1 MFNIVS
7 RRCIDHVDH
16 DSDDEQTGD
25 HRDDM
30 LDPKQKQTKT
40 KKTPRNRQRQTKTNT
55 NRHRQT
61 EIDRDPQG

>member
-40 KKTPRNRQRQTKTNT
+40 KRNTEKQTATDKNK
-55 NRHRQT
+55 HEQAQT
-61 EIDRDPQG
+61 DRDR